1 MAKDIDISYM
11 VKFPIGRL
19 LYKSGHTIDSLK
31 HEFNISGLKVRALL
45 EEPQK
50 APLAWLK
57 TIADL
62 SGNSL
67 QTIVNISSGL
77 TPEDKHYLDEEI
89 EDIIDEDK
97 RRREEW
103 GNSYE
108 QRLKELR
115 EEKRNKLIPKWITD
129 GKDGV
134 RKSEYYKKQPKL
146 DYKEVLL
153 AYEKGIVRNSE
164 INDPVVKKEVE
175 DRRKFAKENPTDR
188 ACIKFNYFC
197 ARCKSPEY
205 FTLERC
211 FSCRWFENDKSLADL
226 RKIKPPLTKNFF
238 LRDEERITKN
248 K

>member
-1 MAKDIDISYM
+1 MAKDTDIAYM
-11 VKFPIGRL
+11 VKFPLGRL
-19 LYKSGHTIDSLK
+19 LYKAGYTLDSLK
-31 HEFNISGLKVRALL
+31 NEFNVSNLKIKQIL

-77 TPEDKHYLDEEI
+77 TPDDKHYLDEEI
-89 EDIIDEDK
+89 TDIIDEDK

-115 EEKRNKLIPKWITD
+115 EERRSKLIPNWISE
-129 GKDGV
+129 GKNGV
-134 RKSEYYKKQPKL
+134 RKAPFYKKEPKL

-153 AYEKGIVRNSE
+153 AYENGIKRNSE
-164 INDPVVKKEVE
+164 INDPVVKKEIE
-175 DRRKFAKENPTDR
+175 ERRKFARENPKER
-188 ACIKFNYFC
+188 ICIKFNYFC

-211 FSCRWFENDKSLADL
+211 FSCRFFENDKSLADL
-226 RKIKPPLTKNFF
+226 RKIKPPLTNNFF
-238 LRDEERITKN
+238 LRDEDKINPN